1 MYSYVT
7 MGTIAG
13 FGGEAM
19 GLRAF
24 MVVTQNLIVVPIV

>member
-7 MGTIAG
+7 MGTIVG

-19 GLRAF
+19 RLRAS